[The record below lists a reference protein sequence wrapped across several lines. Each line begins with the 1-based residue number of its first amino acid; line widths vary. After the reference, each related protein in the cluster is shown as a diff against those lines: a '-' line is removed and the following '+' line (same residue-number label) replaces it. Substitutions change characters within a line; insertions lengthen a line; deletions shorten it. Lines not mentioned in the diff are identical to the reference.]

1 MLIMFVSWLMLKTV
15 LHFTLQSVLHSKRP
29 AKTQHILH
37 AYVTRSF
44 LGQNQ
49 KFHIFSTPS
58 TYIVMA
64 TLYSHSKSH
73 LTSYSSSYN
82 YVWSLLS
89 YWLCTCYI
97 SVYVFSTVTF
107 HVLYLLYVS
116 SVYKCNILPCYI
128 VYIVFLYNNF

>member
-1 MLIMFVSWLMLKTV
+1 MFVSWLMLKTV

-82 YVWSLLS
+82 YVCSLLS

-97 SVYVFSTVTF
+97 SSVLYSNFPCPVPSICIICVIPF
-107 HVLYLLYVS
+107 HVSLCIS
-116 SVYKCNILPCYI
+116 SFYIITSNISCML
-128 VYIVFLYNNF
+128 